1 MFLKQSKVKVVQA
14 CALVI
19 NDFTGWPIQIVNL
32 FFFFFFFFF
41 FLVFFFLF
49 VIKFKGK
56 QKAFNRASFLFGK
69 VGQWGGLVNNKFP
82 FHSF

>member
-1 MFLKQSKVKVVQA
+1 MFLKQSKVVQA
-14 CALVI
+14 CAIVI

-32 FFFFFFFFF
+32 FFFFFFFSFF
-41 FLVFFFLF
+41 SFLF